1 MLVTAYFPVTDLRSV
16 AVPGFARL
24 KRPAWPAPR
33 AGEEHMRGFGAVAR
47 RPKGGFEGW
56 VGEDRLA
63 VGLHALALRL
73 PRGVALPRG
82 TARVRLIRKAS
93 FFDGLLN
100 GRVEILIGFEGVP
113 ETRENVLAAASFVLG
128 LPARVR
134 PNGAEAPLRAVAPQL
149 RALWARSTVAHG
161 VDPQTAHVRVGKPIC
176 IVEAM
181 APAPGS
187 GPRSDAAAPDH
198 AGIELT
204 VTAGR
209 PPSEILLITP
219 GPVQHVAW
227 RDVAEEYRA
236 EARHLRTYC
245 LRLLQNVEGL
255 SMLYGLDGVAIDDDR
270 MQNLVNEYTRQIN
283 RSRQRMDDFA
293 ARKTVEYCYSA
304 FSRLYPGEVDALRAR
319 IQASGIRPNVARKV
333 LELLDISQMASIQ
346 VTGDFNMEK
355 VMGDKFEDINVSG
368 QGVALGRGAQATV
381 SHSTNA
387 PGSGAELAEALT
399 ALAGLVRAEGR
410 ADADVEATVVEAA
423 AAKAGAGDEE
433 SAVAMLKKSAG
444 WVLDIAKSA
453 GSAVLVA
460 VLKSRL
466 GV

>member
-1 MLVTAYFPVTDLRSV
+1 
-16 AVPGFARL
+16 
-24 KRPAWPAPR
+24 
-33 AGEEHMRGFGAVAR
+33 MRGFGSVQR

-63 VGLHALALRL
+63 VGLHSITLQMPRRL
-73 PRGVALPRG
+73 ELPQG
-82 TARVRLIRKAS
+82 KAILRLIRKAS
-93 FFDGLLN
+93 FFDGMLN
-100 GRVEILIGFEGVP
+100 GRVEILIGVEGIP
-113 ETRENVLAAASFVLG
+113 ETRETAMAAATFVLG
-128 LPARVR
+128 LPAHVR
-134 PNGAEAPLRAVAPQL
+134 PDAAEVPLRAIVPHL
-149 RALWARSTVAHG
+149 RGLWARSTVAHG
-161 VDPQTAHVRVGKPIC
+161 ADPQTTHVRVGKPIC
-176 IVEAM
+176 VVEAM
-181 APAPGS
+181 APMAAA
-187 GPRSDAAAPDH
+187 GPRRDGTFPDRT
-198 AGIELT
+198 GIELT
-204 VTAGR
+204 LTAGK
-209 PPSEILLITP
+209 PPTEILLIAP
-219 GPVQHVAW
+219 GPAQALHT
-227 RDVAEEYRA
+227 REEETEYRA
-236 EARHLRTYC
+236 QARHLRTYC

-255 SMLYGLDGVAIDDDR
+255 SMLCGLDGSEIGDDR
-270 MQNLVNEYTRQIN
+270 MQNLINEYTRQIN

-319 IQASGIRPNVARKV
+319 IQAGGIRPNVARKV

-387 PGSGAELAEALT
+387 PRSGAELAEALT

-433 SAVAMLKKSAG
+433 GAVAMLKKSAG